1 VFFSVILLLVK
12 NMTGETLEP
21 TRGKL
26 ERSLS
31 QGIQALYR
39 SKLGQQTSH
48 AVCHLF
54 DNKLIIIIE
63 NGVTQPEKLLAENGQ
78 QDLALQVR
86 SQLESV
92 LELQLKDL
100 IKEVLGV
107 GVIDLLSDATLE
119 TGRTGTIAILESA
132 PKVRD
137 SSSKS
142 KTQPEASES

>member
-1 VFFSVILLLVK
+1 
-12 NMTGETLEP
+12 MTGENLVP

-26 ERSLS
+26 ERSLA

-39 SKLGQQTSH
+39 SLLGHQTSQ
-48 AVCHLF
+48 ALCNLL
-54 DNKLIIIIE
+54 DNKLIIVIE
-63 NGVTQPEKLLAENGQ
+63 NAITQPEKLLDQNGHG
-78 QDLALQVR
+78 DLASQVR

-92 LELQLKDL
+92 LELPLKDL

-107 GVIDLLSDATLE
+107 GVTDLLTDATLE

-137 SSSKS
+137 ASSKS
-142 KTQPEASES
+142 KTQPETPDA

>member
-1 VFFSVILLLVK
+1 
-12 NMTGETLEP
+12 MTGETLEP

-26 ERSLS
+26 ERSLA

-39 SKLGQQTSH
+39 QALGHQTSQ
-48 AVCHLF
+48 ALCNLL
-54 DNKLIIIIE
+54 DNKLIIVIE
-63 NGVTQPEKLLAENGQ
+63 NAITQPEKLLVQNGQ
-78 QDLALQVR
+78 EDLASQVR
-86 SQLESV
+86 SQLDSV

-107 GVIDLLSDATLE
+107 GVTDLLSDATLE
-119 TGRTGTIAILESA
+119 TGRTGTIAILESV

-142 KTQPEASES
+142 KT

>member
-1 VFFSVILLLVK
+1 
-12 NMTGETLEP
+12 MTGETLQP

-26 ERSLS
+26 ERTIA

-39 SKLGQQTSH
+39 SQLGHQTSQ
-48 AVCHLF
+48 ALCNIL
-54 DNKLIIIIE
+54 DDKLIIVIE
-63 NGVTQPEKLLAENGQ
+63 NAITQPEKLLAQNGQ
-78 QDLALQVR
+78 EDLASQVR

-107 GVIDLLSDATLE
+107 RVTDLLTDATLE
-119 TGRTGTIAILESA
+119 TGRTATIAILESA

-137 SSSKS
+137 SNSKS
-142 KTQPEASES
+142 KTQPKTAGS

>member
-1 VFFSVILLLVK
+1 
-12 NMTGETLEP
+12 MTGEILVP

-26 ERSLS
+26 ERSLA

-39 SKLGQQTSH
+39 SLLGQQTSQPLCNI
-48 AVCHLF
+48 V
-54 DNKLIIIIE
+54 DNKLIIVIE
-63 NGVTQPEKLLAENGQ
+63 NAITQPEKLLAQNGQ
-78 QDLALQVR
+78 EDLASQVR

-92 LELQLKDL
+92 LKLPLKEL

-107 GVIDLLSDATLE
+107 GVTDLLSDATLK

-142 KTQPEASES
+142 KTKPKAADC

>member
-1 VFFSVILLLVK
+1 
-12 NMTGETLEP
+12 MTGETLEP

-39 SKLGQQTSH
+39 SQLGLQTSH
-48 AVCHLF
+48 AVCNLL
-54 DNKLIIIIE
+54 DNKLIIVIE
-63 NGVTQPEKLLAENGQ
+63 NGVTQPEKLLAQNGQ

-107 GVIDLLSDATLE
+107 EVTDCSAMRLWRLVAPERSQFWSLHLKF
-119 TGRTGTIAILESA
+119 AILVLSLKLNQKHLRVEVLA
-132 PKVRD
+132 D
-137 SSSKS
+137 NCF
-142 KTQPEASES
+142 

>member
-1 VFFSVILLLVK
+1 
-12 NMTGETLEP
+12 MAGETLEP

-31 QGIQALYR
+31 QAIQALYR
-39 SKLGQQTSH
+39 SQLGQQMSQ
-48 AVCHLF
+48 ALCHLL

-63 NGVTQPEKLLAENGQ
+63 NGITQPEKLLAQNGQ

-86 SQLESV
+86 AQLESV
-92 LELQLKDL
+92 LEVQLKDL

-107 GVIDLLSDATLE
+107 GVTDLLSDATLE

-132 PKVRD
+132 PKFRE
-137 SSSKS
+137 STSKS
-142 KTQPEASES
+142 KTQPATSQS

>member
-1 VFFSVILLLVK
+1 
-12 NMTGETLEP
+12 MTGETLEP

-26 ERSLS
+26 ERSLA

-39 SKLGQQTSH
+39 QALGHQTSQ
-48 AVCHLF
+48 ALCNLL
-54 DNKLIIIIE
+54 DNKLIIVIE
-63 NGVTQPEKLLAENGQ
+63 NAITQPEKLLALNGQ
-78 QDLALQVR
+78 LDLASQVR

-107 GVIDLLSDATLE
+107 GVTDLLSDATLE

-137 SSSKS
+137 ASSKS
-142 KTQPEASES
+142 KTQPETAQS

>member
-1 VFFSVILLLVK
+1 LLYIK
-12 NMTGETLEP
+12 NMTGENLVP

-26 ERSLS
+26 ERSLA

-39 SKLGQQTSH
+39 SLLGHQTSQ
-48 AVCHLF
+48 ALCNIL
-54 DNKLIIIIE
+54 DNKVIIVIE
-63 NGVTQPEKLLAENGQ
+63 NAITQPEKLLVQNDR
-78 QDLALQVR
+78 QDLASQVR

-92 LELQLKDL
+92 LELPLKDL

-107 GVIDLLSDATLE
+107 AVTDLLRDATFE

-137 SSSKS
+137 SSSSSKS
-142 KTQPEASES
+142 KTPPAVAEG

>member
-1 VFFSVILLLVK
+1 
-12 NMTGETLEP
+12 MTGENLVP

-26 ERSLS
+26 ERSLA

-39 SKLGQQTSH
+39 SVLGHQTSQ
-48 AVCHLF
+48 ALCNLL
-54 DNKLIIIIE
+54 DNKLIIVIE
-63 NGVTQPEKLLAENGQ
+63 NAITQPEKLLVQNGQ
-78 QDLALQVR
+78 QDLASQVR

-92 LELQLKDL
+92 LELPLKDL

-132 PKVRD
+132 PQVRNAT
-137 SSSKS
+137 SKS
-142 KTQPEASES
+142 KTQPEAADG

>member
-1 VFFSVILLLVK
+1 L
-12 NMTGETLEP
+12 
-21 TRGKL
+21 
-26 ERSLS
+26 
-31 QGIQALYR
+31 
-39 SKLGQQTSH
+39 
-48 AVCHLF
+48 
-54 DNKLIIIIE
+54 DNKLIIVIE
-63 NGVTQPEKLLAENGQ
+63 NGVTQPEKLLAQNGQ

-92 LELQLKDL
+92 LEVPLKDL

-107 GVIDLLSDATLE
+107 GVTDLLSDATLE

-142 KTQPEASES
+142 KTQPATSES

>member
-1 VFFSVILLLVK
+1 
-12 NMTGETLEP
+12 MTGEILEP

-39 SKLGQQTSH
+39 SQLGQQTSQ
-48 AVCHLF
+48 AVCHLL
-54 DNKLIIIIE
+54 DNKLMIIIE
-63 NGVTQPEKLLAENGQ
+63 NGLTQPEKLLAQNGH

-107 GVIDLLSDATLE
+107 GVTDLLSDATLE
-119 TGRTGTIAILESA
+119 TGRTGTIAILDSA

-142 KTQPEASES
+142 KTQPKTQPEASES

>member
-1 VFFSVILLLVK
+1 
-12 NMTGETLEP
+12 MTRETLEP

-31 QGIQALYR
+31 QAIQALYR
-39 SKLGQQTSH
+39 SQLGQQMSQ
-48 AVCHLF
+48 ALCHLL

-63 NGVTQPEKLLAENGQ
+63 NGITQPEKLLAQNGN

-86 SQLESV
+86 AELESL
-92 LELQLKDL
+92 LEVQLKDL

-107 GVIDLLSDATLE
+107 GVTDLLSDATLE

-137 SSSKS
+137 SLSKS
-142 KTQPEASES
+142 KTQPATSES